1 MSASRI
7 MSRLRAINNVL
18 TKVGVAGAILGGG
31 FGGYESTKLYLEG
44 YKIDQAGFP
53 IGILPPLGAI
63 MGFAI
68 GYTSPV
74 MVPYILYKI
83 NYHHNE
89 YPISKS

>member
-1 MSASRI
+1 MASSQI
-7 MSRLRAINNVL
+7 MTRLHVVNNML
-18 TKVGVAGAILGGG
+18 TKLGIAGSFLGGG
-31 FGGYESTKLYLEG
+31 FGIYESAKLFMEGHTKDDL
-44 YKIDQAGFP
+44 GFH
-53 IGILPPLGAI
+53 IAALPPLGAF

>member
-1 MSASRI
+1 MASSQI
-7 MSRLRAINNVL
+7 MTRLHVVNKVL
-18 TKVGVAGAILGGG
+18 TKLGIAGSFLGGG
-31 FGGYESTKLYLEG
+31 FGIYESGKLFVENQSTKFG
-44 YKIDQAGFP
+44 YN
-53 IGILPPLGAI
+53 IGLLPPLGAF

-83 NYHHNE
+83 NYRHNE